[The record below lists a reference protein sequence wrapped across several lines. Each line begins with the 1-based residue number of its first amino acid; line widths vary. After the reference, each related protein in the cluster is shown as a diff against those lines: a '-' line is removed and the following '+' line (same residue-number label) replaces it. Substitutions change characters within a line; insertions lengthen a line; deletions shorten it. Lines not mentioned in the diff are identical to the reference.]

1 MIVDGEKLIG
11 TYLRTHAS
19 ITALDA
25 RVVGKTP
32 SSTETPWI
40 RLTQLDARSER
51 SEHEH
56 FLAYYLQLDIYAGE
70 DGGQPE
76 AVTLARTAR
85 EALHQMQYATHAGAV
100 VSAVTFSGMA
110 RIPDTDF
117 EPARERVVLDTTVR
131 IHPS

>member
-1 MIVDGEKLIG
+1 MIVDGEKLVG
-11 TYLRTHAS
+11 AHLRGHAS
-19 ITALDA
+19 ITALSA

-40 RLTQLDARSER
+40 RLTQLDARNER

-70 DGGQPE
+70 TGGQPE
-76 AVTLARTAR
+76 AITLARTAR
-85 EALHQMQYATHAGAV
+85 EVLHGMQYATHTGAV
-100 VSAVTFSGMA
+100 VSAVSFTGMA

-117 EPARERVVLDTTVR
+117 EPARERIVLDTTVR
-131 IHPS
+131 IHPI